1 MKYYIVEKTTDNI
14 RGRVNAVD
22 AKGASLYYI
31 NKSKTTETEF
41 NKHFKVMSEEEWN
54 NGFKSG
60 LQNRQSHY
68 EWWHDEETY
77 LDIDS

>member
-1 MKYYIVEKTTDNI
+1 MSEKQWN
-14 RGRVNAVD
+14 N
-22 AKGASLYYI
+22 
-31 NKSKTTETEF
+31 EF
-41 NKHFKVMSEEEWN
+41 NS
-54 NGFKSG
+54 S